1 MNERPELSNKQRK
14 EKITKTMLWAVVVI
28 IAAVIASISH
38 HNLWVTLGQLVVTF
52 FALREVLKI

>member
-1 MNERPELSNKQRK
+1 MNERPELNDKQKR

-28 IAAVIASISH
+28 IAAVIASAAH
-38 HNLWVTLGQLVVTF
+38 HNVWVTLGQLIVTF